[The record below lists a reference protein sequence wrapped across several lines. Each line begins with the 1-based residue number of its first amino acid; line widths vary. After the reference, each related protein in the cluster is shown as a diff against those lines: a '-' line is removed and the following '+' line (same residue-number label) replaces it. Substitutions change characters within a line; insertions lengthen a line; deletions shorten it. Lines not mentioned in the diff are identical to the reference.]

1 MSEPVQLPN
10 AIITGFGVQQI
21 MLTGSEGEQ
30 HAVVAM
36 TCTLAI
42 SADSVAEQT
51 LLLHK
56 DDVVLLRQALKNPP
70 KQPNPDQTTL
80 PIEENQ

>member
-70 KQPNPDQTTL
+70 KTNPDQTTL